1 MSGVG
6 WELYSVSGVR
16 WDLYYVSGRGGSYDL

>member
-6 WELYSVSGVR
+6 WELYYVSGLGE
-16 WDLYYVSGRGGSYDL
+16 LYYVSGVVGSYAM